1 VIELLYNKL
10 DIERVKDMP
19 IPTEKVYRGS
29 GRPAVI
35 YKRDKSL
42 ISDVIR
48 TRPPVADVIVTYL
61 NTEKSQQH
69 AIDLFVAMMDER
81 LSH

>member
-1 VIELLYNKL
+1 MIELLYNKL
-10 DIERVKDMP
+10 DIERVKVMP
-19 IPTEKVYRGS
+19 VPSERVYRGC

-42 ISDVIR
+42 IADVVR
-48 TRPPVADVIVTYL
+48 TRPPVAEVVTTYL
-61 NTEKSQQH
+61 NTESSKQH